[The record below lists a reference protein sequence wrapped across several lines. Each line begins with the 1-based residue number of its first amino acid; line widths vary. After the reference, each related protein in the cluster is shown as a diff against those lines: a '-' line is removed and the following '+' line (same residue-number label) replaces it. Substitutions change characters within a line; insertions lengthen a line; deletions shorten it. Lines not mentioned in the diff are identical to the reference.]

1 MNAMGIAAEKA
12 WINLADSNQSTS
24 SWSYQ
29 AFNPIKPTV
38 TTPKVTTPKV
48 TIPTVAKTTSSI
60 KPIIQNYG
68 SFFRSSAG
76 DRNAYNT
83 SVNYDKLSANQKRL
97 ADNVFNTSSTNA
109 QKKKEEDE
117 KKKLLVGAI
126 DTTALV
132 ETPEQE
138 KARLLKESTEKAKA
152 DAVEAQ
158 KAAIEAKR
166 LENEALLAQEDTSIA
181 ELNTEQTKYT
191 AEEETTAKWFEENR
205 LNQVR
210 GDIMQSLV
218 ARWVDISKLAPE
230 QITALSGEQGVKA
243 FADIYTAKEKSKSN
257 IKTARDK
264 TMVELQRLRSNKNIS
279 QNAYNTQV
287 ASINELT
294 NTKLREAEDNYK
306 NGVIGLID
314 KKVDTGTAVSTA
326 VINTLNTLGIP
337 LSSQSA
343 FSNIIKNSKSVG
355 EAYTAIMTS
364 TDPAVQAAYKAN
376 EARIAAAAQQAFDLD
391 KAKVNASQG
400 STNDKILDLVKTYQ
414 NQAINAKNTGD
425 VQWAKDWS
433 TKADALLRSIWMTSV
448 PNPWTPSSGAST
460 TASPSSL
467 ISNPFSQFIR

>member
-48 TIPTVAKTTSSI
+48 TIPTVANTTSAI

-68 SFFRSSAG
+68 SFFSSSAG

-117 KKKLLVGAI
+117 KKKLQVGTI

-181 ELNTEQTKYT
+181 ELNTEQAKYT

-210 GDIMQSLV
+210 GDIMQSLA

-314 KKVDTGTAVSTA
+314 KKIETGITTATTAVNFLQQA
-326 VINTLNTLGIP
+326 GIP
-337 LSSQSA
+337 LSEQSK
-343 FSNIIKNSKSVG
+343 FSTLINSSKNAGDFLKAV
-355 EAYTAIMTS
+355 ITS
-364 TDPAVQAAYKAN
+364 TDPAIQKVYKERAA
-376 EARIAAAAQQAFDLD
+376 EIAAAAKAEFDL
-391 KAKVNASQG
+391 KVLQAAPKSSS
-400 STNDKILDLVKTYQ
+400 STEAILDLVKTYQ

-433 TKADALLRSIWMTSV
+433 AKSDALLRSIS
-448 PNPWTPSSGAST
+448 WTASSGPVP
-460 TASPSSL
+460 TASPSISL
-467 ISNPFSQFIR
+467 ANPFLQFTR